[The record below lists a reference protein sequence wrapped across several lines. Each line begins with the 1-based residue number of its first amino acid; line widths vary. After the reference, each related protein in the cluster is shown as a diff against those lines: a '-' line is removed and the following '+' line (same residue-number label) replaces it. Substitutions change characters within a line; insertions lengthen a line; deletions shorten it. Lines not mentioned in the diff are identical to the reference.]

1 MSKFR
6 FLSFDG
12 SAYRFNFHH
21 ITKGAFPARD
31 KGERTAMKHLL
42 TGMVLAL
49 AAGFGAAAPALAQG
63 YNVRPGDLLK
73 VEVAQDPSMNRTVLV
88 APDGR
93 ISMPLAGSIQASGRP
108 VEAIAGTLA
117 SGLGPH
123 FATAPDVYVSLE
135 RLNDRTAG
143 RGGAGGATR
152 APGPVV
158 HVLGAATKPGKYALD
173 RQTTMLQLFAEMGG
187 FDKFAAT
194 KRVQLRR
201 GDKTY
206 QVNYDQVEA
215 GASSAGNMVL
225 QPGDVIIIPQRRLF
239 E

>member
-6 FLSFDG
+6 FLRFQT
-12 SAYRFNFHH
+12 SAYRVNFDQT
-21 ITKGAFPARD
+21 IKGAFPARE
-31 KGERTAMKHLL
+31 KGERTAMKHVL

-49 AAGFGAAAPALAQG
+49 AAGLGSMAPALAQG
-63 YNVRPGDLLK
+63 YNVRPGDVLK

-93 ISMPLAGSIQASGRP
+93 ISLPLAGSVQASGRP

-135 RLNDRTAG
+135 RLSDRTAG
-143 RGGAGGATR
+143 RGGAGAGKAL
-152 APGPVV
+152 GPVV
-158 HVLGAATKPGKYALD
+158 HVLGAASKPGKYSLD
-173 RQTTMLQLFAEMGG
+173 RQTTVLQLFAEMGG

-215 GASSAGNMVL
+215 GASSVGNMVL